1 MKEYTLEELMYRGD
15 LRARRADLLIET
27 LDLAA
32 RGLPEDYKR
41 IDELDVEINAITAEL
56 EG

>member
-1 MKEYTLEELMYRGD
+1 MREYTLEELMDRGD
-15 LRARRADLLIET
+15 LRARRAELLIET
-27 LDLAA
+27 LDLAM
-32 RGLPEDYKR
+32 RGYPEDYRR